1 MVSCC
6 VAVWMLGFGDG
17 LDAWL
22 WLWLWRWF
30 GCLALAL
37 AVFRLLGFG
46 FGFGGGLD
54 AWLCFGFGGGLD
66 AWLHQTPQEPN
77 SVYMINSCSQ

>member
-1 MVSCC
+1 
-6 VAVWMLGFGDG
+6 
-17 LDAWL
+17 
-22 WLWLWRWF
+22 
-30 GCLALAL
+30 
-37 AVFRLLGFG
+37 
-46 FGFGGGLD
+46 LD